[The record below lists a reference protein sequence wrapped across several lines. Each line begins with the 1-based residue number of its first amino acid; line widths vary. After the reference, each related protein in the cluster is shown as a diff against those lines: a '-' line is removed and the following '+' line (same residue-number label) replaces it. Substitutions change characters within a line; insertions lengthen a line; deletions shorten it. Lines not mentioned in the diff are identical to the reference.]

1 MPTSYDITSDVEHG
15 LATCG
20 STFGCA
26 EAIAVSLLALL
37 GWAGFS
43 AGLLYAPRANVRGA
57 LTALRVEC
65 DRVAAERD
73 ALEQFTDRLNDLST
87 TRLQGS
93 SVQGAGIGVASA
105 SSRATSDGMAKVEAA
120 YRETLMAVAHYDE
133 DYDEP
138 FAQHL
143 ANEFGEDVAGA
154 VVANERLSPQ
164 VKRGLLTATH
174 ESRVQREQYIDAL
187 ERERETLTEANRTLA
202 TVIDCCEAVD
212 GDRLRRK
219 PFEELK
225 RRLQRLDTER
235 ENLATTL
242 RERQERLH
250 DGVTFGWDRRDAESV
265 YRYLYKDVDA
275 TYPVLADGTDL
286 LERMKELE
294 TRLTT
299 ALTSRL

>member
-1 MPTSYDITSDVEHG
+1 MATSYDITSDVEHG

-20 STFGCA
+20 STLGCV
-26 EAIAVSLLALL
+26 EAIAVSLLAVLA
-37 GWAGFS
+37 WAGFS

-73 ALEQFTDRLNDLST
+73 ALEQFTDRLEELST

-93 SVQGAGIGVASA
+93 AVQEAGIGVAST
-105 SSRATSDGMAKVEAA
+105 SSRPTADGMANVKAA

-133 DYDEP
+133 DYGEP

-143 ANEFGEDVAGA
+143 ASEFGEDVAGA
-154 VVANERLSPQ
+154 VLANDRLSPQ
-164 VKRGLLTATH
+164 VKRALQTAAR

-187 ERERETLTEANRTLA
+187 ERERERLAEANRILA
-202 TVIDCCEAVD
+202 AVIDCCEAVD
-212 GDRLRRK
+212 GNRLRRE
-219 PFEELK
+219 PFEELES
-225 RRLQRLDTER
+225 RLQRLDEER

-250 DGVTFGWDRRDAESV
+250 DGVTFGWDRRDTESV
-265 YRYLYKDVDA
+265 YRYLYEDVDA
-275 TYPVLADGTDL
+275 TYPVLADGTEL
-286 LERMKELE
+286 LERMNDLE